1 MSGFVKR
8 FKVKDGDKN
17 KGNELMS
24 LIIDDDS
31 LLEKYKT
38 ILD

>member
-17 KGNELMS
+17 KDSELIS

>member
-17 KGNELMS
+17 KDNELMS
-24 LIIDDDS
+24 LSIDDDS

>member
-17 KGNELMS
+17 KDNELMS